1 MLCGLYPPSS
11 GTAQIFGYDL
21 RTQMD
26 KIRCIMG
33 YCPQVNILFDE
44 FTVEEHLKLIAMVI
58 RIILIILVKKTV
70 CKSCFLSLRL
80 KDFRN

>member
-44 FTVEEHLKLIAMVI
+44 FTVQEHLKLIAMVKLDKNKKEAEKKV
-58 RIILIILVKKTV
+58 IIFFDK
-70 CKSCFLSLRL
+70 R
-80 KDFRN
+80 

>member
-58 RIILIILVKKTV
+58 RIILIILVKK
-70 CKSCFLSLRL
+70 SCF
-80 KDFRN
+80 

>member
-58 RIILIILVKKTV
+58 RIVLNYFSKEIMFANHV
-70 CKSCFLSLRL
+70 F
-80 KDFRN
+80 FH